1 MPTFIIYKTTNII
14 NGKFYIGKHKVSE
27 KYDHLYLGS
36 GHQIV
41 AAIKKYGKENFIR
54 ETLYEFIDENECIK
68 KEAEIVNNELIS
80 NPYCYNIATGGDA
93 GKSHSTN
100 TKKMISDAVKEEWKN
115 NEIRREKTRILATK
129 RVEDGNWGPKSLT
142 DESRKKISESAKKYW
157 GDENHKEK
165 RRNAISESLT
175 GRKLSEEHVNAFRI
189 AQNKTR
195 LCIHCNQEHKL
206 ASYGRWHGDKCKHKT
221 KEIH

>member
-142 DESRKKISESAKKYW
+142 DEKI
-157 GDENHKEK
+157 
-165 RRNAISESLT
+165 RNAISESLT